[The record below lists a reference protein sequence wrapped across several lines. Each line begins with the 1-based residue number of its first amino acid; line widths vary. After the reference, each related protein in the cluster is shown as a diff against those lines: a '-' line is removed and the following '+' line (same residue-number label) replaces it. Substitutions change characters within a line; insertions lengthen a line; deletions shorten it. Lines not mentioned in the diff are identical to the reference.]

1 MIVLVQEAVEGRCGS
16 LGCKH
21 FDLHLGVRIVVA
33 AEALHSLAEAA
44 AVDSLLHILVVRDS
58 ADNHH
63 HIAEEGE
70 FRSRREAEERPV
82 LAEDIRHTEELGEEG
97 SRLRTHSAEE
107 VGRNLRLVRR
117 CTLGLGSRTCR
128 MTVGARKSVRPRV
141 CGGDGDEV
149 GVRQI

>member
-82 LAEDIRHTEELGEEG
+82 LAEDIRHTEEL
-97 SRLRTHSAEE
+97 HSAEE